1 MATAV
6 TMPALLMV
14 AKVVFKLDQAP
25 PVLPEL
31 RRVVVS
37 PVHSTLRPAMAP
49 ALANGAMVSTAEVV
63 SEPQL
68 LVML

>member
-6 TMPALLMV
+6 TIPVLLMV
-14 AKVVFKLDQAP
+14 AKVVFKLDQVP
-25 PVLPEL
+25 PVLPEWL
-31 RRVVVS
+31 RVVVS
-37 PVHSTLRPAMAP
+37 PVHSTLRPAIVP
-49 ALANGAMVSTAEVV
+49 ALGSGAIVSTADVV